1 MVTIS
6 RHVTLPLP
14 TSIGIVF
21 PFIFAIFFISG
32 CAPMAPPT
40 AHQYPQVTTVVLG
53 RSTLPEHTVGTTFV
67 YSDGS
72 WEKVVETNPSFVI
85 WETSRGERLLS
96 SPDFT
101 YRPAR
106 WENKNMKGY
115 RFFTP
120 TKYLYS
126 TTQTSVWPLAV
137 GNRTHFDEKSKWGIP
152 GVYEKHAEATWKCS
166 VDETE
171 RVQVPAGIFD
181 TWKITCSRYNKMTRA
196 GRAVRW
202 EEKIFHYAPSIGH
215 WVVLEQNYQEARP
228 KVRKELV
235 AILPS
240 LSSLGIDKNAII
252 GIKEHF
258 QQTLGTAVSGEM
270 NRWTD
275 ESKQISFAMTPV
287 ATYRLADGTPCRRYE
302 QRLDLGWQSKMY
314 YGIACRGESGLW
326 TVPRK

>member
-1 MVTIS
+1 MVTIV
-6 RHVTLPLP
+6 RFAARIVPI
-14 TSIGIVF
+14 SI
-21 PFIFAIFFISG
+21 IFAFAVILLAFFDSG
-32 CAPMAPPT
+32 CAPITPPT
-40 AHQYPQVTTVVLG
+40 IHQYPQAATTILG
-53 RSTLPEHTVGTTFV
+53 SATLPEYTVATTFV

-72 WEKVVETNPSFVI
+72 WERVVETNPSFVI

-106 WENKNMKGY
+106 WESKNMKGY

-126 TTQTSVWPLAV
+126 TTQASVWPLAV

-152 GVYEKHAEATWKCS
+152 GVYEKHAEATWKCT
-166 VDETE
+166 VNGTE

-181 TWKITCSRYNKMTRA
+181 TWNISCSRYSKMTRA
-196 GRAVRW
+196 GKATLW
-202 EEKIFHYAPSIGH
+202 EERTFHYAPAIGH
-215 WVVLEQNYQEARP
+215 WVLFDQDFQGSLPRVHR
-228 KVRKELV
+228 ELV

-258 QQTLGTAVSGEM
+258 QQTLGTAPSGEM

-275 ESKQISFAMTPV
+275 ENKKVSFAMTPV

-302 QRLDLGWQSKMY
+302 QRLDLGWQSKIY
-314 YGIACRGESGLW
+314 YGIACRSESGLW

>member
-1 MVTIS
+1 MATIMRYVAPTVPAS
-6 RHVTLPLP
+6 IVFALPLLLL
-14 TSIGIVF
+14 TLSGT
-21 PFIFAIFFISG
+21 G
-32 CAPMAPPT
+32 CAPVAPS
-40 AHQYPQVTTVVLG
+40 AVSQYPHAATNIIG
-53 RSTLPEHTVGTTFV
+53 HSTLPEYTVATTFV

-72 WEKVVETNPSFVI
+72 WEKVVETNPSYVI

-106 WENKNMKGY
+106 WELKNMKGY

-120 TKYLYS
+120 TRYLYS
-126 TTQTSVWPLAV
+126 TTQASVWPLAV

-166 VDETE
+166 VNGTE
-171 RVQVPAGIFD
+171 RVQVPAGTFE
-181 TWKITCSRYNKMTRA
+181 TWNISCARYSKVTGA
-196 GRAVRW
+196 GRGALW
-202 EEKIFHYAPSIGH
+202 EEKTFHYAPAVGH
-215 WVVLEQNYQEARP
+215 WVVLDQDFQGSQP
-228 KVRKELV
+228 KIHRELV

-258 QQTLGTAVSGEM
+258 QQTLGTSPSGEM
-270 NRWTD
+270 SRWTD
-275 ESKQISFAMTPV
+275 DGRKISFTMTPV
-287 ATYRLADGTPCRRYE
+287 ATYLLADGTPCRRYE
-302 QRLDLGWQSKMY
+302 QRLDLGWQSRMY

-326 TVPRK
+326 SIPRK

>member
-1 MVTIS
+1 MRSVARAVPICTYFVVPVI
-6 RHVTLPLP
+6 LLA
-14 TSIGIVF
+14 F
-21 PFIFAIFFISG
+21 YNSG
-32 CAPMAPPT
+32 CVPVAPPT
-40 AHQYPQVTTVVLG
+40 AHQYPQAG
-53 RSTLPEHTVGTTFV
+53 SNIAGHSTLPEYTVSTTFV

-126 TTQTSVWPLAV
+126 TTQSSVWPLAV

-166 VDETE
+166 VDGTE
-171 RVQVPAGIFD
+171 RVEVPAGTFD
-181 TWKITCSRYNKMTRA
+181 TWNISCSRYSKMTRA
-196 GRAVRW
+196 GRAMRW
-202 EEKIFHYAPSIGH
+202 EEKTFHYAPAIGH
-215 WVVLEQNYQEARP
+215 WVLLDQDFQGSRP
-228 KVRKELV
+228 KIHRELV

-240 LSSLGIDKNAII
+240 LSSLGIDNNAII

-258 QQTLGTAVSGEM
+258 QQTLGTAPSGEM

-275 ESKQISFAMTPV
+275 ENKKISFAMTPV
-287 ATYRLADGTPCRRYE
+287 ATYLLADGTPCRRYE
-302 QRLDLGWQSKMY
+302 QRLDLGWQSKIY